1 MNINELTQMVNRVTA
16 ATAGDGA
23 DTAVSDIETVQIV
36 SFLLDDVEYGIN
48 ILRVHEIIRMP
59 EITRLPNT
67 PEYIKGVINLR
78 GSVIPVVDVRI
89 RFGLPQGNIT
99 DLTRVIVVE
108 TGEKLVG
115 LLVDS
120 VYQVIRMP
128 GRNID
133 PPADLIEGIS
143 DEFINGIGR
152 VSGRL
157 VVILNLDNILFS
169 RSNEEKT
176 AYGYGYM

>member
-16 ATAGDGA
+16 ATSAEAG
-23 DTAVSDIETVQIV
+23 DTAVSENDIVQIV
-36 SFLLDDVEYGIN
+36 SFMLDDVEYGIN
-48 ILRVHEIIRMP
+48 ILQVHEIIRMP

-67 PEYIKGVINLR
+67 AEYIRGVINLR
-78 GSVIPVVDVRI
+78 GSVIPVVDVRL
-89 RFGLPQGNIT
+89 RFGLASGSVT

-115 LLVDS
+115 LLVDN
-120 VYQVIRMP
+120 VYQVVRMP

-133 PPADLIEGIS
+133 PPSDLIEGIS

-157 VVILNLDNILFS
+157 VVILNLDYILFS
-169 RSNEEKT
+169 RSDGEKT
-176 AYGYGYM
+176 AYGYM

>member
-16 ATAGDGA
+16 ATVGDGA
-23 DTAVSDIETVQIV
+23 DTAVSESEIVQIV

-48 ILRVHEIIRMP
+48 ILQVHEIIRMP

-67 PEYIKGVINLR
+67 PDYIKGVINLR

-89 RFGLPQGNIT
+89 RFGLPQGIIT

-115 LLVDS
+115 LLVDN

-133 PPADLIEGIS
+133 PPSDLIEGIS
-143 DEFINGIGR
+143 DEFIIGIGR

-169 RSNEEKT
+169 RSDGEKT
-176 AYGYGYM
+176 AYGYM